1 MEYSRTGLESGLE
14 LPLVVDNRAGDFI
27 CRILDATAGR
37 QDRNA
42 PMCVC
47 VCVHMYTIH
56 VRCVCMR
63 SA

>member
-47 VCVHMYTIH
+47 VCVCTCTLYMLG
-56 VRCVCMR
+56 VC
-63 SA
+63 A